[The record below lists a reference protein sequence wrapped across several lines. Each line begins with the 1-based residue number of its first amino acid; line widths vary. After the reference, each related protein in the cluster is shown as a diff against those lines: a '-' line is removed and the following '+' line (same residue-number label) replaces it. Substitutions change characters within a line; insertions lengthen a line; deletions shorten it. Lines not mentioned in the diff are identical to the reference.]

1 MLTVPANLVPQL
13 RSGLFGE
20 WGFAAEDI
28 SHHALQFGSKAPDD
42 GSEAPDDVYRK
53 PLETFDVG
61 RALLDAVGWRTTS
74 SQADVSID
82 LSRHRLY
89 PRLVTGAL
97 ANEQFALV
105 ERLAEMPKTTIEEVR
120 QAVRAQIEA
129 LDEFIAVIEGLRLA
143 DGVSASY
150 DDMGVA

>member
-1 MLTVPANLVPQL
+1 MLTVPAKLVPQL

-28 SHHALQFGSKAPDD
+28 SRHALQF

-53 PLETFDVG
+53 PLETFDAG
-61 RALLDAVGWRTTS
+61 RALLDAVGWRTNS
-74 SQADVSID
+74 SQADVRLD

-105 ERLAEMPKTTIEEVR
+105 ERLEEMPKTTIEEVR

-143 DGVSASY
+143 DGLSASY
-150 DDMGVA
+150 DDMGVT